1 MEYITT
7 LLLLTLSI
15 FINAIIIASI
25 GFFITSSIRK
35 KGNKYPFNWWVNN
48 GRGFIF
54 ITSVMLSLVYY
65 YGGII

>member
-35 KGNKYPFNWWVNN
+35 KGNKDPFNWWVNN

-54 ITSVMLSLVYY
+54 ISSVILSLAYY

>member
-1 MEYITT
+1 MEFITT
-7 LLLLTLSI
+7 LFLLTLSI
-15 FINAIIIASI
+15 FVNAIIVGSI
-25 GFFITSSIRK
+25 GFFITNSIRK

-54 ITSVMLSLVYY
+54 ITLVMLSLVYY